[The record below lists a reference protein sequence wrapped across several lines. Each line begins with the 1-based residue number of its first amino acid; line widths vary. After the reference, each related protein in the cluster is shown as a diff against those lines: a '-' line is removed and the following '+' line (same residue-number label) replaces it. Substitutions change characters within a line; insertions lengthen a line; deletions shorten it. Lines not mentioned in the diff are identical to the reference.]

1 MNIERFLAKRIIS
14 DSANGS
20 QLSRP
25 IVRISVIGI
34 ALGLAVMILT
44 ISIVKGFQEEVR
56 AKLIGVG
63 AHILIT
69 NYDNN
74 SSDEPLPISNKQPF
88 LEQLRHDPTV
98 AHFNVFTT
106 KTGIIK
112 TKTVNEGV
120 VLKGVGADYDW
131 TFISNNLK
139 EGRPFTVGDTGAS
152 RSIIVSRYLADKL
165 ELKLNDKVIIYFLAK
180 RSNEHSTYHD
190 QRVKTFFICGIYE
203 TGLEDVDKTLVLV
216 DIQQLQKLNY
226 WTPEQVGGF
235 ELTIHNYNQIDET
248 GERINELIGA
258 GLIAQTIKE
267 MNPTIFSWLDLQD
280 VNAVIVIALMVLVAG
295 INMISAL
302 LILILERTNMIGILK
317 ALGATNKS
325 IQKVFLYNAGY
336 LIGKGLIWG
345 NIIGISIALIQ
356 KYYGL
361 FKLDEATYY
370 VSTIPIQFNLVYI
383 LLLNVGTLLCCLLM
397 LILPSFIVSK
407 ITPVKAIRFS

>member
-1 MNIERFLAKRIIS
+1 MNIERFLAKRFIS
-14 DSANGS
+14 DSGS
-20 QLSRP
+20 GNQLSRP

-56 AKLIGVG
+56 EKLIGIG
-63 AHILIT
+63 AHIQIT

-74 SSDEPLPISNKQPF
+74 SSDEPLPISRNQPF
-88 LEQLRHDPTV
+88 LEQLRQDSTIKHV
-98 AHFNVFTT
+98 NVFTT

-120 VLKGVGADYDW
+120 VLKGIGADYDW
-131 TFISNNLK
+131 SYIKKNIK
-139 EGRPFTVGDTGAS
+139 EGKPFTVSDTGAS
-152 RSIIVSRYLADKL
+152 KNILISKYLADKL
-165 ELKLNDKVIIYFLAK
+165 ELKLDDKVIIYFLAK
-180 RSNEHSTYHD
+180 RSEGNSVFHD
-190 QRVKTFFICGIYE
+190 QRVKAFFVSGIYE

-226 WTPEQVGGF
+226 WTKDQIGGF
-235 ELTIHNYNQIDET
+235 EVTIDNYKHIDEE
-248 GERINELIGA
+248 GEKIDEIIGPD
-258 GLIAQTIKE
+258 LIAQTIKE

-280 VNAVIVIALMVLVAG
+280 VNAIIVITLMILVAG

-317 ALGATNKS
+317 ALGATNVS
-325 IQKVFLYNAGY
+325 IQRIFLYNAGY
-336 LIGKGLIWG
+336 LIGKGLFWG
-345 NIIGISIALIQ
+345 NIIGISLGLLQ
-356 KYYGL
+356 KHYGL

-370 VSTIPIQFNLVYI
+370 VSSIPIQLNVMHI
-383 LLLNVGTLLCCLLM
+383 LFLNVGTLFCCLLM